1 MKTLQQLKIE
11 FERSEDYLMKFES
24 KDYIFKN
31 SLRQIQQSYQSI
43 AWYNCFIN
51 KNVEKTKHALFNSGM
66 TIIKA
71 DHLFRDRTSELLS
84 KPRIALSEIALSDSV
99 ELIKRLSDLDFLY
112 PVDLNKMELFSDLVQ
127 KGETQIYTALIIKAA
142 IGDTSGLEELLNI
155 VQYNPKAKKKNE
167 WFTDELPFFE
177 GIIKKDKDKIFNTIS
192 HLCSPKQ
199 HKITNSYNGI
209 YKELISFPAIGYA
222 KIAWLNKIEVE
233 FENPLIVNEL
243 LPIQPIKEYIDE
255 IELLIPKMTLE
266 SDYKFHNGL
275 KVRQKSDVLDVFN
288 FSHPQLHGK
297 ESIIEELIPDV
308 IDFKTEFI
316 GLKTGKKYKEGLLI
330 GTSRKFDGNI
340 LLEKVQEIK
349 KIGLFMKKKV
359 LNVLQDYLDDIDEI
373 SKTQRGVILNL
384 NEEFKLEYKEE
395 EKSISQKKRE
405 AISKTKK
412 EHLNKLGK
420 LCLSKLG
427 YEIYQSEI
435 KALKN
440 YDSDEEYGSTLN
452 FLSTRLSEDGV
463 LFLIDLDWRTEI
475 IVFENYLNHSLIEN
489 FGETLDINIAEQYS
503 KTSSISADGLFEK
516 YNKSLEQNGYEL
528 TLLDTE
534 SDSYIF
540 FINKLVDSDLI
551 DTLIKEIGFKK
562 LEVNYGL

>member
-11 FERSEDYLMKFES
+11 FERSEGYLKKFES

-31 SLRQIQQSYQSI
+31 SLRQIQQSYQTI
-43 AWYNCFIN
+43 AWYNCLVH
-51 KNVEKTKHALFNSGM
+51 KNVENTKHALFNSGM
-66 TIIKA
+66 TILKA
-71 DHLFRDRTSELLS
+71 DQLFSDRTSELLS
-84 KPRIALSEIALSDSV
+84 KPRIALSEITLSDSV
-99 ELIKRLSDLDFLY
+99 EVIKRLSDLDFLY
-112 PVDLNKMELFSDLVQ
+112 PVDHNKMELFSDVQ

-155 VQYNPKAKKKNE
+155 LQNNPKAQKKNE
-167 WFTDELPFFE
+167 WFKDEIPFFE

-209 YKELISFPAIGYA
+209 YKELVSFPAIGYA

-275 KVRQKSDVLDVFN
+275 KVRQKSDVFDVFN

-308 IDFKTEFI
+308 IDFKREFI
-316 GLKTGKKYKEGLLI
+316 GLKTGKKYKEGILI

-340 LLEKVQEIK
+340 LLEKVQEIR
-349 KIGLFMKKKV
+349 KIGLFKKKKV
-359 LNVLQDYLDDIDEI
+359 LNFLQEYLDDIDEI

-384 NEEFKLEYKEE
+384 NDEFKLEYKEE
-395 EKSISQKKRE
+395 EKSMSQKKRKS
-405 AISKTKK
+405 ISKTKK
-412 EHLNKLGK
+412 ENLTELGK

-440 YDSDEEYGSTLN
+440 YDSDGEYGSTLN
-452 FLSTRLSEDGV
+452 FLSTRLIEEGV
-463 LFLIDLDWRTEI
+463 LFLIGLDWKTEI
-475 IVFENYLNHSLIEN
+475 IVFENYLIRSLKEN
-489 FGETLDINIAEQYS
+489 FSETLDINIVEQYS
-503 KTSSISADGLFEK
+503 KTSSISTDGLFEK

-528 TLLDTE
+528 TLLDSD

-540 FINKLVDSDLI
+540 FINKLVDSDSI
-551 DTLIKEIGFKK
+551 DTLIKKIGFKK
-562 LEVNYGL
+562 MEVNNGL